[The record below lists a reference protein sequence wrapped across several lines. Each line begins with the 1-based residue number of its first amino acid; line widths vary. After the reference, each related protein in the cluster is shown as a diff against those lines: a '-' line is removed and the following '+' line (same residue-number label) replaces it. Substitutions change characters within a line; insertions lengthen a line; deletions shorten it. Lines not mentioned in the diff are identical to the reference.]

1 MAAQPIDNA
10 RNVAHNNGMS
20 AKRANPFDLAEQ
32 LRRAIHESGLSPY
45 RVATDAGVD
54 RAVLSRFLRGERGLN
69 LDTASRICEL
79 LELRLVKGG

>member
-1 MAAQPIDNA
+1 
-10 RNVAHNNGMS
+10 MS
-20 AKRANPFDLAEQ
+20 AKRTNPFDLADQ
-32 LRRAIHESGLSPY
+32 LRRAIRESGLSPY

-79 LELRLVKGG
+79 LGLMLQRTEKRGE